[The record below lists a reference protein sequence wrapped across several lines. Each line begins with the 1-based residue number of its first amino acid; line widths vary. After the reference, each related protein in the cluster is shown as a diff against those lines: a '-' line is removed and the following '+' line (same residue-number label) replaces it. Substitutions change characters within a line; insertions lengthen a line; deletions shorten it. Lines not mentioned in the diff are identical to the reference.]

1 MKLSTKN
8 LLRGELGEKPFTKQP
23 FGKPEKMKIVLLFE
37 YFRKVLFLVCI
48 LFMLTFMGS
57 RSILM

>member
-8 LLRGELGEKPFTKQP
+8 LLRRELGEKPFTEQP
-23 FGKPEKMKIVLLFE
+23 FGKPEKVKKVLPFK